1 MWAALFIAMAA
12 TGVFAEVSPDPGGT
26 AGIVRGR
33 VDIEAPPAVVWN
45 VILDCRRARRM
56 APNVQSCR
64 VVDRAGDGSWDV
76 REMVVAPPLVPKV
89 RSVFRSSYE
98 PHRRITFKC
107 AGGDVKVCDGE
118 WRLTPLPSGGT
129 RVAYTNR
136 AASPYPAIPAG
147 LTREAMRSDMVKALK
162 ALRKECL
169 AAVAE

>member
-1 MWAALFIAMAA
+1 MWAVLFMVAA
-12 TGVFAEVSPDPGGT
+12 ASGVFAEVTPDPGGT

-45 VILDCRRARRM
+45 VILDCKRARRM

-64 VVDRAGDGSWDV
+64 IIDRASDGSWDV

-89 RSVFRSSYE
+89 RSVFRSSYD
-98 PHRRITFKC
+98 PVKRISFKC
-107 AGGDVKVCDGE
+107 AGGDVKVCEGE

-136 AASPYPAIPAG
+136 AASPYPAIPAS
-147 LTREAMRSDMVKALK
+147 LTREAMRGDMVKALK
-162 ALRKECL
+162 ALRRECL
-169 AAVAE
+169 KAASQ

>member
-1 MWAALFIAMAA
+1 MWAALFIAVAA
-12 TGVFAEVSPDPGGT
+12 TGVFAEVSPDPDGT

-33 VDIEAPPAVVWN
+33 VDIEAPPAVVWS

-56 APNVQSCR
+56 APNVKSCK
-64 VVDRAGDGSWDV
+64 VVDRADDGSWDI

-98 PHRRITFKC
+98 PVRRITFKC
-107 AGGDVKVCDGE
+107 AGGDVKLCEGE

-129 RVAYTNR
+129 RVHYTNR

-147 LTREAMRSDMVKALK
+147 LTRDAMRNDMVRALK

-169 AAVAE
+169 AAVEE

>member
-1 MWAALFIAMAA
+1 MWAALFIAVAA

-26 AGIVRGR
+26 AGVVRGR

-56 APNVQSCR
+56 APNVQSCK
-64 VVDRAGDGSWDV
+64 VVDRADDGSWDV
-76 REMVVAPPLVPKV
+76 REMVVAPPLAPKI

-98 PHRRITFKC
+98 PVRRITFKC
-107 AGGDVKVCDGE
+107 AGGDVKVCEGE

-136 AASPYPAIPAG
+136 ASSPYPAIPAS
-147 LTREAMRSDMVKALK
+147 LTRDAMRNDMVRALK

-169 AAVAE
+169 AAVEE